1 MNSRIVWAQLSVAV
15 VLLSGVLPVCGLA
28 QTEASVSVES
38 AEPPASAES
47 TPSPPPNV
55 VILFA
60 DDMGYGDLGCY
71 GNPVIRTPNLD
82 RMAAEGMRFTQF
94 YSASPACTASRYAL
108 LTGLYPKRSGFGWVL
123 APKSERGI
131 HPKERTLAEELKAAG
146 YATAAF
152 GKWHLGRPTEYLPLQ
167 NGFDEYLGLPYSND
181 MQPPKWQPL
190 PLIDGN
196 EVVELDPDQNKLTR
210 LYTERAVS
218 FIRKQGDHP
227 FFLYLPYAMPH
238 VPLHAG
244 PDFAGKSLR
253 GAYGDA
259 VEEIDWSAGEIMR
272 TLQELGVAQNTLVFF
287 TSDNGPW
294 IIKGER
300 GGSSGLLRDGKGS
313 TWEGGMREPAI
324 AWWPGK
330 IAPGQV
336 QPALASTLDLYAT
349 AIKLAGRQIPTD
361 RAVDG
366 FDLAPVL
373 FANDSTRVQTAHDG
387 GASGAA
393 NDGAIG
399 GGRTSDE
406 VVLPRSEFYYY
417 GLSNE
422 LMAVRRGP
430 WKLHIKTYSQ
440 TGKKYFGDKLPLLFN
455 LERDPSEKYDRSTTQ
470 PEIVAELTELIV
482 IQRAAVKAEGT
493 FFDQ

>member
-1 MNSRIVWAQLSVAV
+1 MIPRT
-15 VLLSGVLPVCGLA
+15 LLSILAGSALLAGFLPTAPGALA
-28 QTEASVSVES
+28 TSQL
-38 AEPPASAES
+38 
-47 TPSPPPNV
+47 PNI

-108 LTGLYPKRSGFGWVL
+108 LTGRYPKRSGFGWVL
-123 APKSERGI
+123 APKSERGV
-131 HPKERTLAEELKAAG
+131 HPQERTLAEELKAAG

-218 FIRKQGDHP
+218 FIRKQGQKP

-244 PDFAGKSLR
+244 SDFAGKSLR

-272 TLQELGVAQNTLVFF
+272 TLKEQGVAQNTLVFF

-313 TWEGGMREPAI
+313 TWEGGMREPGI

-330 IAPGQV
+330 ISPGQV
-336 QPALASTLDLYAT
+336 QPALASTMDLYAT
-349 AIKLAGRQIPTD
+349 ALKLAGREILTD

-366 FDLAPVL
+366 IDLAPVL
-373 FANDSTRVQTAHDG
+373 FSSEAGHTAGG
-387 GASGAA
+387 GAA
-393 NDGAIG
+393 
-399 GGRTSDE
+399 SDRAE
-406 VVLPRSEFYYY
+406 SPRSEFYYY

-422 LMAVRRGP
+422 LMAVRRGA

-440 TGKKYFGDKLPLLFN
+440 TGKKYFDGKLPLLFN
-455 LERDPSEKYDRSTTQ
+455 LERDPSEKYDRADSQ
-470 PEIVAELTELIV
+470 SELVDELTRLIEKH
-482 IQRAAVKAEGT
+482 RAAIKATGT
-493 FFDQ
+493 FFEG